1 MTNKLDALLMLIS
14 AFFSGFAVGLKNK
27 ANKKGR
33 TFLQF
38 ASEVLIHGISGSIIG
53 ALSTIY
59 VDDIVIICAI
69 AAIGGM
75 FGQQLIRAIGNRILK
90 KYLPTESDKK
100 DDDNSDEC
108 I

>member
-1 MTNKLDALLMLIS
+1 MKNKLDALLMLIS
-14 AFFSGFAVGLKNK
+14 AFFSGFAVGLNNK

-38 ASEVLIHGISGSIIG
+38 TSEVLIHGVSGSIVG

-75 FGQQLIRAIGNRILK
+75 FGQQLIRAIANRFLK
-90 KYLPTESDKK
+90 KYFPTKADENDKS
-100 DDDNSDEC
+100 NDENC
-108 I
+108 V